1 MYYCSS
7 SFTETYW
14 KQNSMKNPFIFKV
27 TKVHELLES
36 EDGESFLNDLNEFD
50 ERTPA
55 ETDDEV
61 VDNNQREIELPHAH
75 MNENTESSARSESLT
90 SYNRETLLSSSVEE
104 PPKQEITENVLID
117 ANNDASNENLTS
129 SSIEETG
136 LSSSSSMSLLNCQ
149 SIDLSA
155 QKSDG
160 SGETSPEIV
169 PFQEDQF
176 EMVQDKIREDSCVQ
190 SDSSSMDYP
199 ATEASSLGK
208 DVRDSKPK
216 PFSFGR
222 MPTISSEKGQTTSS
236 FGVNEVQKNDIEY
249 CVIVLDNKNGAVIG
263 FETNLLKLMT
273 IVMEETDLERY
284 GTLRFISEREEN
296 GKVYPKL
303 GTVRF
308 TEPVDSVIVN
318 DATSIPARVMFSSNQ
333 KHGSYNKTVAFS
345 DSYGLVEIPES
356 DASLK
361 HMAVYNTLIQL
372 LVLLNLN
379 IQSDK
384 INFRCQIED
393 KLKPIFISVGPLKQ
407 DENDPKQEFIESMY
421 NYEDKMF
428 TEPRNHGTS
437 SENFFQVL
445 SLLYRR
451 MVLSGENETPIHMQ
465 HPLSCWGRNFLQS
478 EVFPSAGERI
488 SMMWH
493 LILLLYDALCLK
505 VIGGSVSL
513 LVTLYLVLSKIPAEF
528 MVYISACF
536 IAVIALMWLLE
547 YKTLTVR
554 NRFKVVYAMRRD
566 LAKSAEERDIEPTDR
581 EAYAVSKNSDDK
593 KKQRH

>member
-1 MYYCSS
+1 
-7 SFTETYW
+7 
-14 KQNSMKNPFIFKV
+14 MK
-27 TKVHELLES
+27 
-36 EDGESFLNDLNEFD
+36 
-50 ERTPA
+50 
-55 ETDDEV
+55 
-61 VDNNQREIELPHAH
+61 
-75 MNENTESSARSESLT
+75 
-90 SYNRETLLSSSVEE
+90 
-104 PPKQEITENVLID
+104 NVLID
-117 ANNDASNENLTS
+117 VKNDASNENLTS

-222 MPTISSEKGQTTSS
+222 MPTSFSERAQTTSS
-236 FGVNEVQKNDIEY
+236 VVVNEVQKNDIEY

-488 SMMWH
+488 SMIWH